1 MSDSEKLAAAVKAR
15 LMSDSEKLA
24 AAVKSRGD
32 DGLSDLGDLQTP
44 PQRRTIDG
52 IGYRLHPA
60 TMAVCDDGSLL
71 WVSFTPVK
79 NGETIATLRIEPA
92 PVN

>member
-24 AAVKSRGD
+24 AAVKAH
-32 DGLSDLGDLQTP
+32 GLSDLGNIEKEA
-44 PQRRTIDG
+44 QRRTMDG

-71 WVSFTPVK
+71 WVSFTPVT